1 MAHGVCVAH
10 KSSINRNRMKLPTK
24 NGVGASV
31 IVLPSG
37 GWPTV
42 LDFLVERFPH
52 IPADE
57 IIERMARGDVLDARG
72 AHVSP
77 AHRYAPHEKLYYY
90 RDIPNE
96 PVIPFTEEILFRDD
110 YLLAVDKPHFMP
122 VTPVGRYVQQSLLV
136 RLKRSLGIDTLAP
149 MHRIDRDTAG
159 VVLFT
164 IQPETRGAYQSL
176 FESRD
181 VEKEYQAIAP
191 MARDLKFP
199 LTHRSR
205 LATAAHFMQMREV
218 EGAPNAETE
227 IEVMESSRGFARYR
241 LRPRTGKKHQLRVH
255 MAALGMPIVND
266 RIYPKLAEIDE
277 KDFTAPLQLLA
288 ETICFVDPVTKL
300 ERRFAS
306 RQELTSVDAWGPLQ
320 TSANIRATG

>member
-1 MAHGVCVAH
+1 
-10 KSSINRNRMKLPTK
+10 MKLPTK

-31 IVLPSG
+31 IVLPQG

-52 IPADE
+52 IPANE
-57 IIERMARGDVLDARG
+57 IVERMEHGDVLDARG
-72 AHVSP
+72 AHISP
-77 AHRYAPHEKLYYY
+77 AHGYTPNEKLYYY

-96 PVIPFTEEILFRDD
+96 PVIPFAEEILFRDD

-164 IQPETRGAYQSL
+164 IQPDTRGAYQSL

-191 MARDLKFP
+191 ISRELKFP
-199 LTHRSR
+199 LTYRSR
-205 LATAAHFMQMREV
+205 LETAAHFMQMREV
-218 EGAPNAETE
+218 AGVPNAETE
-227 IEVMESSRGFARYR
+227 IELMESSSGFARYR

-255 MAALGMPIVND
+255 MAALGLPIVND
-266 RIYPKLAEIDE
+266 RIYPTLAEIDE
-277 KDFTAPLQLLA
+277 EDFTEPLQLLA
-288 ETICFVDPVTKL
+288 ETICFVDPVTKV

-306 RQELTSVDAWGPLQ
+306 KRKLMPVEAWSRFPMNVNITSIA
-320 TSANIRATG
+320 